1 MKKLFFSL
9 SLLILLSFTSTSAQN
24 VSYTGWAHYYSDHFQ
39 GRTTAYG
46 EPYDR
51 FQFTCANLKF
61 PLNTLLKVTRL
72 DNGKSVVV
80 RVNDKGP
87 FTKPD
92 ADGTEYIIDLSLA
105 AANAIDLT
113 VVGEAMVRIDAIGFS
128 TTNPSPDGQSS
139 AAPSTYG
146 GGFTPKG
153 NTNKQVQNYD
163 GSNFPGNYQQVKT
176 IQPGID
182 GYGIQVGSYTDRQN
196 AERQV
201 QSLQKMGVQHLYL
214 MSKTNPNG
222 QFVHQLIIAK
232 FDTQDQAEQYQVQ
245 VENQYLLKGFVK
257 KL

>member
-1 MKKLFFSL
+1 MKKHVFSL
-9 SLLILLSFTSTSAQN
+9 SLLILFSLATTFAQN
-24 VSYTGWAHYYSDHFQ
+24 VTYTGWAHYYSDHFQ
-39 GRTTAYG
+39 GSTTAYG
-46 EPYDR
+46 EKYDR

-61 PLNTLLKVTRL
+61 PLNTLLRVTRL

-92 ADGTEYIIDLSLA
+92 PDGTEYIIDLSLA

-113 VVGEAMVRIDAIGFS
+113 VVGEAMVRIEAIGYS
-128 TTNPSPDGQSS
+128 TSNPPASGQVGGSPATSEDRLTSR
-139 AAPSTYG
+139 G
-146 GGFTPKG
+146 GNNPLR
-153 NTNKQVQNYD
+153 NYD
-163 GSNFPGNYQQVKT
+163 GSSFPGDYTQVRT

-182 GYGIQVGSYTDRQN
+182 GYGIQVGSYSNRQN

-214 MSKTNPNG
+214 MSKTNPDG
-222 QFVHQLIIAK
+222 RLVHQLIIAK
-232 FDTQDQAEQYQVQ
+232 FDTQEQAEQYQIQ